1 MGIKVSADDLADV
14 QSWAFQHERVN
25 PGDVGAKTLRV
36 VLELL
41 HQRDRTSDLEADMRS
56 IIACHKE
63 KGSHSRRRRE
73 AMNIA
78 RRALGI
84 TVDE

>member
-1 MGIKVSADDLADV
+1 MSKVSADDLADV

-25 PGDVGAKTLRV
+25 PGDVGAKTIRV

-41 HQRDRTSDLEADMRS
+41 ANRDRIADLEADMRL
-56 IIACHKE
+56 IIAAHKE

-73 AMNIA
+73 AMTIC
-78 RRALGI
+78 RRSLGI
-84 TVDE
+84 PVGE